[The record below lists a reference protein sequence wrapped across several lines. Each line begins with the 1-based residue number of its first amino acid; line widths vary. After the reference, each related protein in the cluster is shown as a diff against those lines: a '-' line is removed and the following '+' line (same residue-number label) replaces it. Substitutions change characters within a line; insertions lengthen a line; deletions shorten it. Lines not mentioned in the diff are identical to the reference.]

1 MRKFVVAH
9 FILSVAALCLCAYCF
24 LQIPFDKIST
34 ESAIGEIERTFVV
47 RMSFDAKQLE
57 HFDWLAKWIRMNA
70 AAFKSAHS
78 NLWQAGV
85 YGFGAFGLL
94 SAALGVSMRRTLRA
108 NESGKSQQG

>member
-1 MRKFVVAH
+1 M
-9 FILSVAALCLCAYCF
+9 
-24 LQIPFDKIST
+24 
-34 ESAIGEIERTFVV
+34 GEIERIFVV
-47 RMSFDAKQLE
+47 RMNFDAKQLE

-94 SAALGVSMRRTLRA
+94 NAALGVLMRRTLRA
-108 NESGKSQQG
+108 SESGKSQQS